1 MHECFAPN
9 SPRSF
14 RPSVPL
20 SNTRHHTRR
29 TAPRTRPEPA
39 RNPDTAGPRLPLHGA
54 RTFASPPATP
64 LAAVP
69 GRRTGDR
76 SLDGQATRIAW
87 LPCMH
92 VIAAKCSMLQ
102 YASFWILPGS
112 TTYTTLLGHR
122 LILQAPWTMA
132 LHWNTSSNAINQ
144 SSRLDTGS
152 GRQLG
157 PS

>member
-1 MHECFAPN
+1 MNMHECFAPN

-29 TAPRTRPEPA
+29 TAPRTRPEPGH
-39 RNPDTAGPRLPLHGA
+39 R
-54 RTFASPPATP
+54 RTSPPAPWCPHVCFTSGHP
-64 LAAVP
+64 FGCSAWTEDWRPKLGWTGDSYRLAAVH
-69 GRRTGDR
+69 
-76 SLDGQATRIAW
+76 A
-87 LPCMH
+87 CNCCKM
-92 VIAAKCSMLQ
+92 Q
-102 YASFWILPGS
+102 YAAVRFFLDTPRIYYVYYS
-112 TTYTTLLGHR
+112 TGTRVNSPSTMDHGFTL
-122 LILQAPWTMA
+122 
-132 LHWNTSSNAINQ
+132 AINQ